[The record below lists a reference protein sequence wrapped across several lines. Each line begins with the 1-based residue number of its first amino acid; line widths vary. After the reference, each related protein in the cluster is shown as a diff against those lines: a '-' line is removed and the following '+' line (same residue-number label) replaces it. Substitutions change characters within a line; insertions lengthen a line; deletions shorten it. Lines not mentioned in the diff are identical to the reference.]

1 MNIYDAYDSSVSGE
15 SGAFAINTVTVE
27 EKVYGKSF
35 LKISRILAVVGLLLL
50 LVFYLPS
57 AVYAVGKGYNAVAG
71 RLFKDRSAGQAGP
84 ALIEKESPYIPE
96 HDPSLPLENTLKI
109 ASVGIETTINEAMVE
124 NYEDALRLGVWRV
137 DNFGD
142 PDSQEMP
149 TILTAHRYG
158 YLKWTVDYRLKNSFY
173 NLPKTDL
180 GDVVEVNWMQRKYR
194 YLIYGKSE
202 GEEIID
208 YSADLILYTC
218 RSLNGL
224 TKVYRYAKLL
234 RS

>member
-15 SGAFAINTVTVE
+15 RGAFAINTVTVE
-27 EKVYGKSF
+27 EKVYGKTF
-35 LKISRILAVVGLLLL
+35 LKLSRVLAVVGLLLL
-50 LVFYLPS
+50 IVFYLPS
-57 AVYAVGKGYNAVAG
+57 AVYAVEKGYNAVAG
-71 RLFKDRSAGQAGP
+71 RLFKGRSAGRVDP
-84 ALIEKESPYIPE
+84 AFVEKKLPFIPE

-109 ASVGIETTINEAMVE
+109 ASVGIDTHINEAMAE

-158 YLKWTVDYRLKNSFY
+158 YLKWEVDFRLKNSFY
-173 NLPKTDL
+173 NLPKTGL

-218 RSLNGL
+218 KSLNGL